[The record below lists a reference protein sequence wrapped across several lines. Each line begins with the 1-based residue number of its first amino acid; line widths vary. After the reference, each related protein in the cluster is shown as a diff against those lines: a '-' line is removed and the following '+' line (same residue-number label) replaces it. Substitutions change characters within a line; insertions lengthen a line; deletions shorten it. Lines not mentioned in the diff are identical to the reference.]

1 MKPIYLD
8 YNASTPIDPEVIEE
22 MLPYLQDRFGNP
34 SSSHQY
40 GRQAKEGI
48 EEARRQMAELI
59 NAKADEMVFTS
70 GGTESNNIALC
81 GVAFANRK
89 KGRRIVTSVTEHPA
103 VLNPCR
109 WLQKQGF
116 DVKYVGVD
124 RFGMV
129 DLEQLE
135 KLVDNSTILVSVMHA
150 NNETGTIQP
159 IREIAEISHRRGAL
173 FHTDAAQTIGKLKVD
188 LKRVDIDLLS
198 VAGHKFYAPK
208 GVGALFVRDGTN
220 VEPFLR
226 GASHE
231 HGLRPGTENTASIV
245 GLGKAADIAMRTMS
259 EYVPRMQSL
268 RGRLHR
274 LLLKSIAELKLNGH
288 PKKRLPNTL
297 NVSIPG
303 IDSEAL
309 LASIPELAASTGSAC
324 HANRREPSP
333 VLMAMSVPEEVA
345 LGALRLSLGKWST
358 ENDVDRASRMIG
370 DKAARLIRYPFKHCE
385 TDSTRNR

>member
-1 MKPIYLD
+1 MKLIYLD

-22 MLPYLQDRFGNP
+22 MLPYLRDRFGNP
-34 SSSHQY
+34 SSSHLY

-59 NAKADEMVFTS
+59 NAKDDEMVFTS

-81 GVAFANRK
+81 GAVFANRK
-89 KGRRIVTSVTEHPA
+89 RGRRIVTSVTEHPA

-109 WLQKQGF
+109 WLQTQGF
-116 DVKYVGVD
+116 DVKYIGVD
-124 RFGMV
+124 QFGVV

-135 KLVDNSTILVSVMHA
+135 RLVNNSTILVSVMHA

-159 IREIAEISHRRGAL
+159 IREIAEVSHRRGAL
-173 FHTDAAQTIGKLKVD
+173 FHTDAAQAIGKLKVD
-188 LKRVDIDLLS
+188 VERMSIDLLS

-208 GVGALFVRDGTN
+208 GIGALFVRDGTN

-226 GASHE
+226 GAGHE
-231 HGLRPGTENTASIV
+231 HGLRPGTDNTASIV

-268 RGRLHR
+268 RSRLHG
-274 LLLKSIAELKLNGH
+274 LLLKNIAELKLNGH

-297 NVSIPG
+297 NVSVPG
-303 IDSEAL
+303 IDAEAL
-309 LASIPELAASTGSAC
+309 LSSIPELAASTGSAC

-333 VLMAMSVPEEVA
+333 VLMAMGIPEEVA

-358 ENDVDRASRMIG
+358 EKDVNLASRMIG
-370 DKAARLIRYPFKHCE
+370 DKAARLVRHPFKPCD
-385 TDSTRNR
+385 TNPTRKR